1 MIKGSVCNEQQRY
14 IFLDTYKLKY
24 IEIND
29 QIKYNKK
36 LKGLTF

>member
-1 MIKGSVCNEQQRY
+1 MNNKGTF
-14 IFLDTYKLKY
+14 FLDTYKLKY

>member
-1 MIKGSVCNEQQRY
+1 MNNKDTF
-14 IFLDTYKLKY
+14 FLDTYKLKY